1 MVLSN
6 NLMTVKDFESFPDLH
21 GNSTFI
27 SSFDKTKFLIKTMVF
42 VEIFVKSDHLQTK
55 NTLI

>member
-1 MVLSN
+1 
-6 NLMTVKDFESFPDLH
+6 MTVKDFESFPDLR
-21 GNSTFI
+21 GNLTFI

>member
-6 NLMTVKDFESFPDLH
+6 KLMTVKDFESFPDLC
-21 GNSTFI
+21 GNSISI

-42 VEIFVKSDHLQTK
+42 VEIFLKSHRL
-55 NTLI
+55 